1 MRPEPDGGPFMK
13 IAFLLFD
20 GITPLDAI
28 GPFEVL
34 GKLPGAK
41 VKTVGK
47 AVGEVRTRGQSLAM
61 IADYALADVP
71 EPDILV
77 VPGGPGA
84 DALAEDS
91 DITGWVAQA
100 HKTTTWTTSVCTG
113 ALILGGAGVLEGL
126 KATTHWRA
134 MKDLASFGAIPT
146 DRRVV
151 REGKVVTAAGVS
163 SGIDM
168 ALTLAAEIAGD
179 EIAKAI
185 QLGIE
190 YAPEPPFDAGH
201 IGDAPEERIEMVR
214 TGLGRP

>member
-1 MRPEPDGGPFMK
+1 ME

-20 GITPLDAI
+20 GITPLDAV

-34 GKLPGAK
+34 GKLPGAQ
-41 VKTVGK
+41 VKMVGK
-47 AVGEVRTRGQSLAM
+47 AKGEFRTRGQSLAM
-61 IADYALADVP
+61 IADYALAEVP
-71 EPDILV
+71 NPDIV
-77 VPGGPGA
+77 VIPGGPGA
-84 DALAEDS
+84 DAMAEDAAVT
-91 DITGWVAQA
+91 DWVAKA
-100 HKTTTWTTSVCTG
+100 HETTAWTTSVCTG
-113 ALILGGAGVLEGL
+113 ALILGGAGVLKGL

-134 MKDLASFGAIPT
+134 MADLVSFGAIPT

-168 ALTLAAEIAGD
+168 ALTLAAEIAGED
-179 EIAKAI
+179 VAKAI

-201 IGDAPEERIEMVR
+201 ISGAPEARIEMVR
-214 TGLGRP
+214 SGLARP